1 MARDNELHARF
12 LETFGDTGAR
22 VHQVRAPGRVNLIGE
37 HTDYNDGF
45 VFPMAIEPEVRI
57 AFRPRDDM
65 RVKLASTAFPGA
77 FAEFAVEGKIVRG
90 EPSWSNYSR
99 GVAAEML
106 QAGIPLTGFDGLIT
120 NTLPVGGGLSSS
132 AALEVATACC
142 FLALGGLDIDTN
154 RLALICQKAEHE
166 YALVPV
172 GIMDHTAVI

>member
-1 MARDNELHARF
+1 MPVSGNQAPADHRGRASRLDRIGRGLLSSPSMQRPPATDTSEIKRSFADVFGPGGKLH
-12 LETFGDTGAR
+12 
-22 VHQVRAPGRVNLIGE
+22 VVRAPGRVNLIGE

-132 AALEVATACC
+132 AALEVA
-142 FLALGGLDIDTN
+142 
-154 RLALICQKAEHE
+154 
-166 YALVPV
+166 
-172 GIMDHTAVI
+172 